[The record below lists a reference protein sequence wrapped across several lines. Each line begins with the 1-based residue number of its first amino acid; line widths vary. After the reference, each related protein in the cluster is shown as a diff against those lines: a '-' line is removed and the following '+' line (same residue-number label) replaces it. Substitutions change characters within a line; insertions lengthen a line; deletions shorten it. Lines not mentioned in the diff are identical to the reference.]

1 MKNDIKHYRARIDDI
16 DRQIV
21 SLLHKRA
28 ENILNIGKIKNRT
41 NGPAYDPAR
50 EAMILRKLKKGKFS
64 ADGLKAVYNEIFS
77 VSRAMQRRAG
87 VLIQNS
93 KFKRQKSKARR

>member
-1 MKNDIKHYRARIDDI
+1 MKNDIKHYRKLIDKI
-16 DRQIV
+16 DTQIV

-28 ENILNIGKIKNRT
+28 EHILNIGGIKNRT

-50 EAMILRKLKKGKFS
+50 ESIILRKLKKGRFP
-64 ADGLKAVYNEIFS
+64 ADGLKAVYKEIFS

-87 VLIQNS
+87 ALI
-93 KFKRQKSKARR
+93 KKAKVKIQK